1 MPSAK
6 SVTFAG
12 LFLFFAALP
21 HAMNLSSAVLPGDL
35 GNLGLFAE
43 EDLEIWERATVFAD
57 AIGAETLVSLRSH
70 DQITSDIWAPGR
82 ISLLDHSHQIWG
94 DIHYGSLEETA
105 PGFNTQNG
113 YRFPMQSGEWLPR
126 ALKAEPVRYGT
137 ADIWEGSGQ
146 RVDLAPGDYRDVEVR
161 YPSSIRLSAGTYNF
175 RKLKLTDYVAV
186 TYDVTNGPIYVNI
199 EEELELR
206 QTVRNEFVPSVQPFS
221 LRWRT
226 NQTADVIFAGFD
238 NIHYG
243 VVTAPNAKVT
253 IGQRVNFVGAIR
265 AKSISVQPDGAVCV
279 PPVLEDL
286 RHSEVAMGPWF
297 DSWTAEYVATVRTG
311 VDTLH
316 FEAKAPGGATVSFSD
331 NDFAPSGTRI
341 VVVTLTDPARS
352 MELPGCAES
361 RYRVRVVESGRPQVF
376 VKASSPCSGAT
387 CNGRTWETALHSL
400 QVGLDSAKASG
411 REIWLAEGSY
421 GPERD
426 YGPGDASTKSFYLGS
441 GAEIRGGF
449 AGTETSLDGR
459 SGLLYREVVLRG
471 DSAART
477 VVVAGGAPTID
488 GVVVENGG
496 VLVAKGNPVLS
507 QSTLRN
513 GVGVLGGNLQI
524 ASGASASF
532 EDGFVHGGVA
542 RLDGGAVYAAEGASF
557 SATNAVFFGN
567 GAVQGAGLIGG
578 SGDVSLDY
586 VTAENGG
593 ASCIDAAALRIEN
606 SVVWGGGA
614 CGVSASSVSVERSD
628 VKGLPAGSGNI
639 AVDPMFANAADPV
652 GEDGILGSLDDGL
665 IPQSGSP
672 LIDGGEVIPDS
683 VMFYDILGIRR
694 GFDGDNDGIRK
705 ADIGAHEYY
714 RQTERTSLLGHLVNG
729 KYEPD
734 DRAAFIMFADC
745 VERQKRL
752 FSHSDAGYVIQLRH
766 APNKH
771 LKDSFY
777 GNLVALD
784 TNMKV
789 IKDAPEMKVTFYFA
803 GIDDATGEMLYQ
815 SRTTTSGARFV
826 MTGSKDCHE
835 QNEYGM
841 FMYAPY
847 GNFRVTVPYKQF
859 K

>member
-1 MPSAK
+1 MYKAPSRL
-6 SVTFAG
+6 FAI
-12 LFLFFAALP
+12 LSLSATAFASGVGSAL
-21 HAMNLSSAVLPGDL
+21 LPGDL

-43 EDLEIWERATVFAD
+43 ENLEIWERATVFAD

-94 DIHYGSLEETA
+94 DIHYGALEEIA

-186 TYDVTNGPIYVNI
+186 TYDVTNGPIYVNV

-331 NDFAPSGTRI
+331 NDFAPSGTRT
-341 VVVTLTDPARS
+341 VVVTLIDPARS

-361 RYRVRVVESGRPQVF
+361 RYRVRVVESSRPQVF
-376 VKASSPCSGAT
+376 VKASSPCSGAS

-400 QVGLDSAKASG
+400 QAGLDSAQASG
-411 REIWLAEGSY
+411 REVWLAEGTY
-421 GPERD
+421 APERE
-426 YGPGDASTKSFYLGS
+426 YVPGDATTKSFYLGS

-449 AGTETSLDGR
+449 AGTETSLDAR

-471 DSAART
+471 DSVART

-496 VLVAKGNPVLS
+496 VLVAGGDPTFS

-513 GVGVLGGNLQI
+513 GIGAFGGNLQI
-524 ASGASASF
+524 ASGASAKI
-532 EDGFVHGGVA
+532 DGGFVHGGYAV
-542 RLDGGAVYAAEGASF
+542 LDGGAVHVADGAAFEAVNS
-557 SATNAVFFGN
+557 VFFGN
-567 GAVQGAGLIGG
+567 AAGNGTSLFGG
-578 SGDVSLDY
+578 NGDVSLDF

-593 ASCIDAAALRIEN
+593 ATCIAAKMLKIAN
-606 SVVWGGGA
+606 SAVWGGEQCA
-614 CGVSASSVSVERSD
+614 VESNTAPVVERSD
-628 VKGLPAGSGNI
+628 VKGLPAGAGN
-639 AVDPMFANAADPV
+639 VGLDPMFANAADPV

-665 IPQSGSP
+665 IPQPGSP

-714 RQTERTSLLGHLVNG
+714 RQTERASLLGHLVNG

-771 LKDSFY
+771 LKESFY

-803 GIDDATGEMLYQ
+803 GSDDATGEMLYQ
-815 SRTTTSGARFV
+815 SRTATAGTRFV
-826 MTGSKDCHE
+826 MTGSRDCHE
-835 QNEYGM
+835 QNEHGM

>member
-1 MPSAK
+1 MYKAPSRL
-6 SVTFAG
+6 FAI
-12 LFLFFAALP
+12 LSLSATAFASGVGSAL
-21 HAMNLSSAVLPGDL
+21 LSGDL

-43 EDLEIWERATVFAD
+43 ENLEIWERATIFAD

-94 DIHYGSLEETA
+94 DIHYGALEEIA

-186 TYDVTNGPIYVNI
+186 TYDVTNGPIYVNV

-265 AKSISVQPDGAVCV
+265 AKSISVQPAGAVCV

-316 FEAKAPGGATVSFSD
+316 FEAKAPSGATVTFSD
-331 NDFAPSGTRI
+331 NDFAPSGTRT

-376 VKASSPCSGAT
+376 VKASSPCSGAS

-400 QVGLDSAKASG
+400 QAGLDSAQASG
-411 REIWLAEGSY
+411 REVWLAEGTY
-421 GPERD
+421 APERE
-426 YGPGDASTKSFYLGS
+426 YVPGDATTKSFYLGS

-449 AGTETSLDGR
+449 AGTETSLDAR

-471 DSAART
+471 DSVART

-496 VLVAKGNPVLS
+496 VLVAGGDPTFS

-513 GVGVLGGNLQI
+513 GIGAFGGNLQI
-524 ASGASASF
+524 ASGASAKI
-532 EDGFVHGGVA
+532 DGGFVHGGYAV
-542 RLDGGAVYAAEGASF
+542 LDGGAVHVADGAAFEAVNS
-557 SATNAVFFGN
+557 VFFGN
-567 GAVQGAGLIGG
+567 AVGNGTSLFGG
-578 SGDVSLDY
+578 NGDVSLDF

-593 ASCIDAAALRIEN
+593 ATCIAAKTLKIAN
-606 SVVWGGGA
+606 SAVWGGEQCA
-614 CGVSASSVSVERSD
+614 VESNTAPVVERSD
-628 VKGLPAGSGNI
+628 VKGLPAGAGN
-639 AVDPMFANAADPV
+639 VGLDPMFANAADPV

-683 VMFYDILGIRR
+683 VTFYDILGIRR

-771 LKDSFY
+771 LKESFY

-803 GIDDATGEMLYQ
+803 GSDDATGEMLYQ
-815 SRTTTSGARFV
+815 SRTATAGARFV
-826 MTGSKDCHE
+826 MTGSRDCHE
-835 QNEYGM
+835 QNEHGM